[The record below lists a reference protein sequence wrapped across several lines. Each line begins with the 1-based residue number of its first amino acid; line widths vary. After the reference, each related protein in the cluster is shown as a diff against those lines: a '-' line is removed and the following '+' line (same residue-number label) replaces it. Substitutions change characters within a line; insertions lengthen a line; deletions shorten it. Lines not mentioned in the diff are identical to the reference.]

1 MSDEEFFDCQE
12 DNPSNINILGT
23 NVIKRKNYSNYY
35 IEDFEKCEG
44 LGRIAVMDSNNLVM
58 LGKVMSVEYKPYK

>member
-23 NVIKRKNYSNYY
+23 NVIKRKYYNYY
-35 IEDFEKCEG
+35 TEDFERLKKS
-44 LGRIAVMDSNNLVM
+44 L
-58 LGKVMSVEYKPYK
+58 